1 MMQNCLSGRWMV
13 ALLVT
18 LMFAGC
24 KSPPQPV
31 MEEAPADPSHQVVS
45 RDRDRLD
52 PLPRSPRVNSPKSA
66 QSPHASSP
74 NGRPNAASTSQAGRR
89 LSTQAPSLSGASG
102 SQAAHS
108 PNSASAPSASQQ
120 PGEPSIAAP
129 AQGEL
134 ASTSTSSPAD
144 PSESGASQQPGE
156 PSVAGSAQGQSASTS
171 TSSPG
176 DPSESGASQSDAT
189 GQAASTS
196 SSTSAS
202 SSASEGECDNPSDA
216 NSEGGSPGASSS
228 FSSTSQGSLPT
239 ESLEELTAPTTGPIS
254 EASRSQEGG
263 TEEGDRREGDAMDE
277 SSSAETLPE
286 VVGTVDAA
294 SESSN
299 QAKDASWA
307 VRPEELHGGES
318 EEDEFAMGG
327 GGGASGGDTG
337 GRSGSGEGGN
347 DGGSRAQ
354 GGGRLDVEAESDSP
368 LGGGGPKAW
377 DADLWSTND
386 QPSSDERSDD
396 AAVGQAATKA
406 TKRDAFDFE
415 RDESAI
421 ADPPEASDADRRFDD
436 MDLSSP
442 QVPKPRRGS
451 EAWHREVRGT
461 WKLVD
466 INDPSQDFLPNGA
479 TNRFIGID
487 PDGRRLAVVL
497 TWEGELVSSL
507 AAEYEV
513 GFRPEVVDILPL
525 PNSPSSFA
533 PTQHEMPNGG
543 RFIPAAQTPPCELKW
558 HRSGDRLHIGGAEYV
573 AVESDPM
580 VTLLHQ
586 PAVQAGEGVTFDWK
600 DGDSQHEDPAVT
612 VDFFGVQAE
621 GRFFCYVIDVS
632 GSMEQNGGMLKLRME
647 LERSLSSLPRGTRFA
662 VLPFNHTLR
671 DLQSQWTAASPA
683 KASDLGQRLSRIG
696 AKGGTNPAPAFDWA
710 FRRLNPR
717 PDAIFFMTDGQVKQE
732 KQLLSQLA
740 TLNANMPRTRIHT
753 IGLGGGADLRFLD
766 QLASQHG
773 GSSRA
778 AP

>member
-1 MMQNCLSGRWMV
+1 MV
-13 ALLVT
+13 ALLVV
-18 LMFAGC
+18 LMFTGC

-31 MEEAPADPSHQVVS
+31 LEEAPTDPSRQVVS
-45 RDRDRLD
+45 RDRGRID
-52 PLPRSPRVNSPKSA
+52 PLPRPPRVNLPKSA
-66 QSPHASSP
+66 QSPASSP
-74 NGRPNAASTSQAGRR
+74 NGRPSEASASQSDGRLPTHAPTRPSTS
-89 LSTQAPSLSGASG
+89 S
-102 SQAAHS
+102 SQAAPS
-108 PNSASAPSASQQ
+108 PNSASTPPDSQES
-120 PGEPSIAAP
+120 GESSIAA
-129 AQGEL
+129 
-134 ASTSTSSPAD
+134 
-144 PSESGASQQPGE
+144 
-156 PSVAGSAQGQSASTS
+156 SAQSESASTS
-171 TSSPG
+171 TSPPS

-189 GQAASTS
+189 SQAASTS
-196 SSTSAS
+196 ASTTAS
-202 SSASEGECDNPSDA
+202 SSLSEGECDNPSDA
-216 NSEGGSPGASSS
+216 NSEGGSPGAPSPI
-228 FSSTSQGSLPT
+228 SSTSQGSLPT
-239 ESLEELTAPTTGPIS
+239 ESLEELTAPTTGAIS

-263 TEEGDRREGDAMDE
+263 TEDGDRQEGDALVE
-277 SSSAETLPE
+277 SSSETLPE

-294 SESSN
+294 SENNN

-307 VRPEELHGGES
+307 VRPEELHRGES
-318 EEDEFAMGG
+318 EEDELAMGG
-327 GGGASGGDTG
+327 GGGDSGGDTG
-337 GRSGSGEGGN
+337 GRSGLGEGGN
-347 DGGSRAQ
+347 DGGSPAQ

-396 AAVGQAATKA
+396 AAAGQAAAKA

-415 RDESAI
+415 RDESTV
-421 ADPPEASDADRRFDD
+421 ADPPETADTGRRFDD
-436 MDLSSP
+436 MDLSAP
-442 QVPKPRRGS
+442 QIPKQRRGS

-466 INDPSQDFLPNGA
+466 IGDPSQDFLPNGA

-573 AVESDPM
+573 AVESDSM

-586 PAVQAGEGVTFDWK
+586 PTVQAGEGVTFDWK

-632 GSMEQNGGMLKLRME
+632 GSMEHNGGMLKLRME

-753 IGLGGGADLRFLD
+753 IGLGGGADLQFLD

>member
-1 MMQNCLSGRWMV
+1 MMQHCLSGWWLV
-13 ALLVT
+13 ALLVA

-31 MEEAPADPSHQVVS
+31 LEEAPTDPSRQVVS
-45 RDRDRLD
+45 RDRDRID
-52 PLPRSPRVNSPKSA
+52 PLPRPPRVNSPKSA
-66 QSPHASSP
+66 QSPASSP
-74 NGRPNAASTSQAGRR
+74 NGRPSEASASQSDGR
-89 LSTQAPSLSGASG
+89 LPTHAPTRPSASS
-102 SQAAHS
+102 SQAAPS
-108 PNSASAPSASQQ
+108 PNSAGTPPDSQES
-120 PGEPSIAAP
+120 GESSIAA
-129 AQGEL
+129 
-134 ASTSTSSPAD
+134 
-144 PSESGASQQPGE
+144 
-156 PSVAGSAQGQSASTS
+156 SAQSESASTS
-171 TSSPG
+171 TSSPS

-189 GQAASTS
+189 SQAASTS
-196 SSTSAS
+196 TSTSAS
-202 SSASEGECDNPSDA
+202 SSLSEGECDNPSDA
-216 NSEGGSPGASSS
+216 NSEGGSPGAPSPI
-228 FSSTSQGSLPT
+228 SSTSQGSLPT
-239 ESLEELTAPTTGPIS
+239 ESLEELTAPTTGAIS

-263 TEEGDRREGDAMDE
+263 TEDGDRQEGDALDE
-277 SSSAETLPE
+277 SSSETLPE

-294 SESSN
+294 SEKNN

-327 GGGASGGDTG
+327 GGGDSGGDTG
-337 GRSGSGEGGN
+337 GRSGLGEGGN
-347 DGGSRAQ
+347 DGGSPAQ
-354 GGGRLDVEAESDSP
+354 GGGRLDVEAENDSP

-396 AAVGQAATKA
+396 AAAGQAAAKA

-415 RDESAI
+415 RDESTV
-421 ADPPEASDADRRFDD
+421 ADPPETADTGRRFDD
-436 MDLSSP
+436 MDLSAP
-442 QVPKPRRGS
+442 QIPKQRRGS

-466 INDPSQDFLPNGA
+466 IGDPSQDFLPNGA

-573 AVESDPM
+573 AVESDSM

-586 PAVQAGEGVTFDWK
+586 PTVQAGEGVTFDWK

-671 DLQSQWTAASPA
+671 DLQSQWTSASPA

-696 AKGGTNPAPAFDWA
+696 AKGGTNPSPAFDWA
-710 FRRLNPR
+710 FRRLSPR

-753 IGLGGGADLRFLD
+753 IGLGGGADLQFLD

>member
-1 MMQNCLSGRWMV
+1 M
-13 ALLVT
+13 
-18 LMFAGC
+18 
-24 KSPPQPV
+24 
-31 MEEAPADPSHQVVS
+31 
-45 RDRDRLD
+45 
-52 PLPRSPRVNSPKSA
+52 
-66 QSPHASSP
+66 
-74 NGRPNAASTSQAGRR
+74 
-89 LSTQAPSLSGASG
+89 
-102 SQAAHS
+102 
-108 PNSASAPSASQQ
+108 
-120 PGEPSIAAP
+120 
-129 AQGEL
+129 
-134 ASTSTSSPAD
+134 
-144 PSESGASQQPGE
+144 
-156 PSVAGSAQGQSASTS
+156 
-171 TSSPG
+171 
-176 DPSESGASQSDAT
+176 
-189 GQAASTS
+189 
-196 SSTSAS
+196 
-202 SSASEGECDNPSDA
+202 SEGECGNPSDA
-216 NSEGGSPGASSS
+216 NSEGGSPGAPSSI
-228 FSSTSQGSLPT
+228 SSTSQGSLPT
-239 ESLEELTAPTTGPIS
+239 ESLEELTAPTTGAIS

-263 TEEGDRREGDAMDE
+263 TEDGERREGDALDE
-277 SSSAETLPE
+277 SSSETLPPE

-294 SESSN
+294 SENNN

-307 VRPEELHGGES
+307 VRPEELHGSES

-327 GGGASGGDTG
+327 GGGVSGGDTG

-347 DGGSRAQ
+347 DGGSPAR
-354 GGGRLDVEAESDSP
+354 GGGRLDLEGESDSP
-368 LGGGGPKAW
+368 LGDGGPKAW

-386 QPSSDERSDD
+386 QARSDERSDD
-396 AAVGQAATKA
+396 AAAGQTATKA

-415 RDESAI
+415 HDESTM
-421 ADPPEASDADRRFDD
+421 ADPLETTDADRRFDD
-436 MDLSSP
+436 MDLSAP

-461 WKLVD
+461 WMLVD
-466 INDPSQDFLPNGA
+466 ISDPSQDFLPNGA

-513 GFRPEVVDILPL
+513 GFRPEVVDILPM
-525 PNSPSSFA
+525 PNSPSLFA

-543 RFIPAAQTPPCELKW
+543 RFIPAVQTPPCELKW

-573 AVESDPM
+573 AVDSDSM
-580 VTLLHQ
+580 VALLHQ
-586 PAVQAGEGVTFDWK
+586 PTVQADERVAFDWK

-683 KASDLGQRLSRIG
+683 KASDLGRRLSRIG
-696 AKGGTNPAPAFDWA
+696 AKGGTNPSPAFDWA
-710 FRRLNPR
+710 FRRLSPR

-766 QLASQHG
+766 QLAGQHG
-773 GSSRA
+773 GTSRA